1 MGDSICHLITGGNRV
16 FDGARKCAIFFFF
29 AFSLHV
35 GTAPNCFPDM
45 ETVLSFFILREE
57 IVSIGQ
63 TC

>member
-1 MGDSICHLITGGNRV
+1 MELGNV
-16 FDGARKCAIFFFF
+16 QLFFIFF

-35 GTAPNCFPDM
+35 GTSPNCFPDE
-45 ETVLSFFILREE
+45 ETVLSFFLRVE